1 MKKLFIVAIATLL
14 TSSVFTSCTENT
26 TINDDQL
33 IFESQGIEKKT
44 LQYQEEWAKKTQTNR
59 NLNILFLIFC
69 SIICILLF
77 FL

>member
-33 IFESQGIEKKT
+33 IFEIHVIEQDERVGPEWGP
-44 LQYQEEWAKKTQTNR
+44 LGEDDSNEEDSN
-59 NLNILFLIFC
+59 
-69 SIICILLF
+69 
-77 FL
+77 

>member
-33 IFESQGIEKKT
+33 IFESQGIDKEDSVNPGGSGQGHDDT
-44 LQYQEEWAKKTQTNR
+44 NEE
-59 NLNILFLIFC
+59 
-69 SIICILLF
+69 S
-77 FL
+77 